1 MAGDDAARREYLR
14 AGRAYAVAQNATKL
28 QRQRRPWLIAGA
40 GATVL
45 VMAGAAALGWFV
57 GVGFLMGLFAII
69 PMFVAVT
76 ELSDANNA
84 VRKAA
89 RTEFEAKLD
98 YQEAAAEFLGI
109 EPPMPEL

>member
-1 MAGDDAARREYLR
+1 MAADDARREYLR

-28 QRQRRPWLIAGA
+28 QRQRRPWLVAGA

-45 VMAGAAALGWFV
+45 VTAGAAVLGWFV
-57 GVGFLMGLFAII
+57 TTWFLMGLFAII
-69 PMFVAVT
+69 PMYAT
-76 ELSDANNA
+76 LAELSDANDD

-89 RTEFEAKLD
+89 RTEFKAKLD